1 MKLTGMLAAMTPAFD
16 PQPVLLE
23 GRHVRLEPL
32 ERRHLPALIAAAQD
46 PEVFQYFVTPPLGDA
61 AEMTKWLESI
71 LKGQAAGT
79 DVGWATVR
87 RSDGRVVGA
96 TTYLDIRR
104 VNRGLEIG
112 NTWLAKEA
120 WRTPVNTETKLL
132 QLTQAFEKLGAWRV
146 QLKTDERNARSRTA
160 IARLGCTFEGILRKY
175 QVRHDGF
182 IRNTAMFSL
191 LAEEW
196 PAAKARLEAKLAD
209 RK

>member
-1 MKLTGMLAAMTPAFD
+1 MRMLAAMTPSFD

-32 ERRHLPALIAAAQD
+32 TRQHLPALVAAAQD
-46 PEVFQYFVTPPLGDA
+46 PEVFQYFVTPPLGDV

-120 WRTPVNTETKLL
+120 WRTPINTEAKLL
-132 QLTQAFEKLGAWRV
+132 QLTHAFETLGAWRV
-146 QLKTDERNARSRTA
+146 QLKTDERNIRSREA
-160 IARLGCTFEGILRKY
+160 ITRLGCTFEGILRKY

-191 LAEEW
+191 LEAEW
-196 PAAKARLEAKLAD
+196 PAAKARLAAKLAG
-209 RK
+209 